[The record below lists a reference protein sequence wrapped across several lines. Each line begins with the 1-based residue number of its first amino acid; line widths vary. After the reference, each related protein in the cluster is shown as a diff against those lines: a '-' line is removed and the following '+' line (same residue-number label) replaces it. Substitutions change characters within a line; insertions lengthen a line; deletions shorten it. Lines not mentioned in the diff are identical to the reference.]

1 MHAHLDVPADLRAA
15 FLAAGVVET
24 DAGGPSVIGLPGPLS
39 DWPTTVDALTDVFTK
54 AKAAAVAGSPIVF
67 VVSSDALLGRTGT
80 ADAMA
85 ANGVVSAAR
94 TLAAEVRKQGVPVN
108 CVASSEATPVD
119 AVVRWALQLLSGGAD
134 DPTGE
139 VVQLGG
145 AQIGKALS

>member
-1 MHAHLDVPADLRAA
+1 MHAHLDVPADLRAG
-15 FLAAGVVET
+15 FIAAGVVET
-24 DAGGPSVIGLPGPLS
+24 DAGGPTVIGLPESLS
-39 DWPTTVDALTDVFTK
+39 DWPATLDALTAVFKK

-67 VVSSDALLGRTGT
+67 VVSSDALLGRTG
-80 ADAMA
+80 AAEAMA

-94 TLAAEVRKQGVPVN
+94 TLAAELRKQGVPVN
-108 CVASSEATPVD
+108 CVARSATSPDDV
-119 AVVRWALQLLSGGAD
+119 VVRWALQLLDGGTD

>member
-1 MHAHLDVPADLRAA
+1 MQVHLDVPADLRAG
-15 FLAAGVVET
+15 FLDAGVEEI
-24 DAGGPSVIGLPGPLS
+24 DAGGPTVIGVAGPLS
-39 DWPTTVDALTDVFTK
+39 DWPATLDALTTMFTK
-54 AKAAAVAGSPIVF
+54 AKAAAASAQPVVF
-67 VVSSDALLGRTGT
+67 VVSSDALLGRTGA

-94 TLAAEVRKQGVPVN
+94 TLATELRKQGIPVN
-108 CVASSEATPVD
+108 CVARSAATPAD
-119 AVVRWALQLLSGGAD
+119 TVVRWALELLNGGAD